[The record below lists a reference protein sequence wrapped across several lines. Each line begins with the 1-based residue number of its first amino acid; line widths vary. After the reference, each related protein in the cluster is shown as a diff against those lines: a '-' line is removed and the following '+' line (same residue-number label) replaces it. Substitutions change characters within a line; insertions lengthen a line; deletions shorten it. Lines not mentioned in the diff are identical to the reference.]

1 MFGTIRTDF
10 RYFKGQDQNFH
21 VYKYTARIPM
31 YAKIRLKR
39 QGQNSKVWKDNT
51 GITMFGKIRS
61 EFR

>member
-1 MFGTIRTDF
+1 
-10 RYFKGQDQNFH
+10 
-21 VYKYTARIPM
+21 M

-39 QGQNSKVWKDNT
+39 QGPNSKVWKNNT